1 MSAEDIVLANP
12 FKTRIIAE
20 AQVKTDK
27 VDARI
32 LALLL
37 RADMIWRVHIPCK
50 ATRERKEVLRQRC
63 FFVRQRTMLRNRIH
77 RLLGA
82 QHGLELPVCS
92 DLFGKKGMG
101 FLEKLTLP
109 APAGLLLK
117 QQLDMLRNVQVRI
130 KEDEVAL
137 AEMMENSPGREHVLS
152 VPGIGPIIAAVI
164 VSEVDDIARFP
175 SAQKLCG
182 YAGLCPTTSSS
193 GGKTYNGKLMPH
205 CNKWL
210 RWAFVEA
217 AWVAIGCNAY
227 FGMLYKGRRA
237 LGKKANTAILCV
249 ARRMARIVWQLLT
262 QGRNFEINPPI
273 ETAAKRTASA
283 SKGRPGGAATP
294 R

>member
-1 MSAEDIVLANP
+1 
-12 FKTRIIAE
+12 
-20 AQVKTDK
+20 
-27 VDARI
+27 
-32 LALLL
+32 
-37 RADMIWRVHIPCK
+37 
-50 ATRERKEVLRQRC
+50 
-63 FFVRQRTMLRNRIH
+63 
-77 RLLGA
+77 
-82 QHGLELPVCS
+82 
-92 DLFGKKGMG
+92 MG

-109 APAGLLLK
+109 APAGLLLR

-130 KEDEVAL
+130 KEDEAAL
-137 AEMMENSPGREHVLS
+137 AEMMEDSAGREYVLS

-164 VSEVDDIARFP
+164 VSEIDDIRRFP

-283 SKGRPGGAATP
+283 SKGRPCGAAAP
-294 R
+294 LSPAAPN

>member
-1 MSAEDIVLANP
+1 MANA

-37 RADMIWRVHIPCK
+37 RADVICRVHIPCK

-77 RLLGA
+77 RLLGG

-101 FLEKLTLP
+101 FLEKLELA

-117 QQLDMLRNVQVRI
+117 QQLDMLRNVQLRI
-130 KEDEVAL
+130 KEDETAL
-137 AEMMENSPGREHVLS
+137 EGMMGTSTLRERLLS
-152 VPGIGPIIAAVI
+152 MPGIGPILAAVI
-164 VSEVDDIARFP
+164 VNEIDDITRFP

-227 FGMLYKGRRA
+227 FGMMYKKKRA

-249 ARRMARIVWQLLT
+249 ARRMARIAWQLLT
-262 QGRNFEINPPI
+262 QGRDFETTPPSQQ
-273 ETAAKRTASA
+273 TRTVSA
-283 SKGRPGGAATP
+283 SKGRPNGTAAP
-294 R
+294 LSSVAPNAH